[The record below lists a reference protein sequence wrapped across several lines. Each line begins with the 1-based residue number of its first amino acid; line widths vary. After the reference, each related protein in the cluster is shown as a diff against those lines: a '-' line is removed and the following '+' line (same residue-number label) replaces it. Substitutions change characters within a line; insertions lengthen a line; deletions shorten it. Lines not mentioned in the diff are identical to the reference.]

1 MVAVAD
7 EDVARL
13 DVAMHEPGLVGG
25 VERRRHLV
33 EQRQR
38 AGPRERAAGDER
50 RERRAAD
57 ELHRDEQPV
66 VGLDGLVHGD
76 DVRMLERGLHPAL
89 AAEATDEL
97 LAGAEARVEEL
108 QRRLTADRLV
118 RGEIDGRHPAA
129 SEHAVDAVRPDHGA
143 GGEIAH
149 ASATDPKKA
158 RRSATSPLDQACGEI
173 ARRHE
178 AGLDRPPRKL
188 GALLILRERLHVEL
202 GEQRSQVRLDAR
214 GRDDQL
220 VGDRVVGGRGRD
232 RARQQRPAQRHEH
245 AALGLGE
252 PGDRRRA
259 RRGGALV
266 LRRLP
271 GAEDERRRAD
281 AQDVAVDEPAA
292 TDERLGVHG
301 AAVA

>member
-13 DVAMHEPGLVGG
+13 DVAMHEPGVVGS

-33 EQRQR
+33 QQRQR

-89 AAEATDEL
+89 AAEALREL

-118 RGEIDGRHPAA
+118 RGEIDGRHPTP

-149 ASATDPKKA
+149 GV
-158 RRSATSPLDQACGEI
+158 RHRS
-173 ARRHE
+173 
-178 AGLDRPPRKL
+178 
-188 GALLILRERLHVEL
+188 
-202 GEQRSQVRLDAR
+202 
-214 GRDDQL
+214 
-220 VGDRVVGGRGRD
+220 
-232 RARQQRPAQRHEH
+232 
-245 AALGLGE
+245 
-252 PGDRRRA
+252 
-259 RRGGALV
+259 
-266 LRRLP
+266 
-271 GAEDERRRAD
+271 
-281 AQDVAVDEPAA
+281 
-292 TDERLGVHG
+292 
-301 AAVA
+301 